1 MELMA
6 RKLSGEAAP
15 EELQELQ
22 DHLSADPA
30 AGERSKVLD
39 QFWSSRDDGTHQ
51 SMEENLKKVLT
62 GLNLPHK
69 TAEVIPLRHKRRWLT
84 AAAVILVL
92 LGIPAIL
99 IYRGNKTTGTP
110 PLASLME
117 KHNAKGTK
125 SIIQLPDGSK
135 IWLNADSKLR
145 YPEVFKGR
153 TREIYLNGEAFFD
166 VAKNPD
172 HPFII
177 HLANGTVQVLGTSF
191 NIRAYDNESV
201 VETSVATGRIA
212 FIPRYRTPRKKQDT
226 VYLAPDHKASYTFT
240 KEELTT
246 SITSGKE
253 DKAWTEGK
261 LIFRGM
267 TMDQIAIE
275 LERNFGKKV
284 VFLDEGPKA
293 FVFTGSFAN
302 NSLDE
307 IMYYLTRSKHFY
319 YKITNS
325 ELLIAADAGQITDGP
340 EVRRP

>member
-1 MELMA
+1 MNKDRIMELMA
-6 RKLSGEAAP
+6 RKLSGEATP
-15 EELQELQ
+15 EELRELQ
-22 DHLSADPA
+22 AHLSADAA

-39 QFWSSRDDGTHQ
+39 QFWSRRDDETHP
-51 SMEENLKKVLT
+51 SVEENLKKVLT
-62 GLNLPHK
+62 GLGLTGTG
-69 TAEVIPLRHKRRWLT
+69 TAEVVPMRRKRSWLRV
-84 AAAVILVL
+84 AAGVLIL
-92 LGIPAIL
+92 LGAGSVVYL
-99 IYRGNKTTGTP
+99 GRQKETKSV

-212 FIPRYRTPRKKQDT
+212 FIPKYRTPRKIQDT
-226 VYLAPDHKASYTFT
+226 VFLASDHKASYTFT

-246 SITSGKE
+246 SVTSGKE
-253 DKAWTEGK
+253 DKAWTEGR

-267 TMDQIAIE
+267 TMEQIAIE

-307 IMYYLTRSKHFY
+307 IMYYLTRSKNFN

-325 ELLIAADAGQITDGP
+325 ELLIAADAAALK
-340 EVRRP
+340 

>member
-1 MELMA
+1 MELMT
-6 RKLSGEAAP
+6 RKLSGEATP
-15 EELQELQ
+15 EELGELQ
-22 DHLSADPA
+22 DHLSADA
-30 AGERSKVLD
+30 VTGERSKVLD
-39 QFWSSRDDGTHQ
+39 QFWSRRDDETHP
-51 SMEENLKKVLT
+51 SVEENLRKVLT
-62 GLNLPHK
+62 GLGLPGPGM
-69 TAEVIPLRHKRRWLT
+69 AEVVPIRRKRGWLKV
-84 AAAVILVL
+84 AAAVLIL
-92 LGIPAIL
+92 LGGGAAVYLGRQKEMESVPI
-99 IYRGNKTTGTP
+99 
-110 PLASLME
+110 ASLTE

-212 FIPRYRTPRKKQDT
+212 FIPKYRTLRKKQDT

-240 KEELTT
+240 NEELTT
-246 SITSGKE
+246 GVTSGKE

-261 LIFRGM
+261 LIFRSM
-267 TMDQIAIE
+267 TMEQIAIE

-293 FVFTGSFAN
+293 FIFTGSFSN

-307 IMYYLTRSKHFY
+307 IMYYLTRSKDFN

-325 ELLIAADAGQITDGP
+325 ELLIAADAG
-340 EVRRP
+340 ELK

>member
-1 MELMA
+1 MNKDRILELMA
-6 RKLSGEAAP
+6 RKLSGESTP
-15 EELQELQ
+15 EELRELQ
-22 DHLSADPA
+22 DLLSADPT

-39 QFWSSRDDGTHQ
+39 QFWSRRDDETN
-51 SMEENLKKVLT
+51 SSVEENLRKVLT
-62 GLNLPHK
+62 SLELPH
-69 TAEVIPLRHKRRWLT
+69 TPPAEIVPMRRKRSWLKV
-84 AAAVILVL
+84 AAAVLILV
-92 LGIPAIL
+92 G
-99 IYRGNKTTGTP
+99 TGTALYLGRQKSVESA

-117 KHNAKGTK
+117 KHNAKGTR

-166 VAKNPD
+166 VARNPE

-191 NIRAYDNESV
+191 NIRAYDNEPV

-212 FIPRYRTPRKKQDT
+212 FIPRYRTPRKIQDT

-253 DKAWTEGK
+253 DKAWTEGR
-261 LIFRGM
+261 LIFRSM
-267 TMDQIAIE
+267 TMEQIAIE

-284 VFLDEGPKA
+284 IFLDEDPKA
-293 FVFTGSFAN
+293 FVFTGAFEN

-307 IMYYLTRSKHFY
+307 IMYYLTRTKNFS

-325 ELLIAADAGQITDGP
+325 ELLIAAGAGQLQ
-340 EVRRP
+340 